1 MSNAEHDQKIENLI
15 KEEGADVAPRVSKDR
30 IDNLMSQVKYVV
42 TERPNGTTSTFVHAY
57 LRGKF
62 YLGSGFSGAV
72 SEANFNAKVGAEVAL
87 KKAEEAARNKL
98 WELEG
103 YRLFIAS
110 QIKEEQ
116 EATDR
121 G

>member
-1 MSNAEHDQKIENLI
+1 MSSSEQHDAKIEQLI
-15 KEEGADVAPRVSKDR
+15 KTEGADVAPRVSKDL
-30 IDNLMSQVKYVV
+30 IDNLMTQVTYVE
-42 TERPNGTTSTFVHAY
+42 TERPDGTTSTFVHAY
-57 LRGKF
+57 LNGKF

-72 SEANFNAKVGAEVAL
+72 SEANFNQKIGLEVAR

-103 YRLFIAS
+103 YLLYVDSI
-110 QIKEEQ
+110 
-116 EATDR
+116 T